1 MISYNP
7 EDRRGNSLPPVVDQD
22 SRATVDRESMLYSYQ
37 NTIASSYVGDVRH
50 TVTKFGDYLKTK
62 NKFYD
67 PVKQEFVEFPIR
79 YAAPNLVFSDD
90 KGVNGVALETSIKD
104 RIILPVI
111 SFYMSGMEYDSKRAV
126 DPSVRAF
133 YKPDK
138 NDPSK
143 VWVTTTPR
151 PTNYSFQ
158 VDIWSETRETFYQI
172 LSAFQLDFNP
182 YSYLTDLYAYVD
194 ETQKSFYM
202 PYAKMTLNG
211 FTDNSN
217 FVPGTDRRVVRAT
230 LQISVEGFLSQ
241 PPKLQS
247 YVFNTSY
254 TMLGESGVA
263 VGQRVTTTNA
273 WTTSAGASMGG
284 SVQPTVT
291 SVFGRIGNVSSEAGD
306 YDATEIIVD
315 SGISNVAGPGDS
327 VQDAL
332 ESIGEKLN
340 TDSFQITLAEAMA
353 FGTLFRVINGKAYK
367 VRSIDSITPAV
378 DGITLQGGLA
388 NQVVEAGRKLNIS
401 YTTPTAWAT
410 DSLLYL
416 SQSGELTTTVP
427 NFDSGDVYSLIVGR
441 SLAGTTSF
449 IFDPQTPLKLG

>member
-1 MISYNP
+1 MTAYIP
-7 EDRRGNSLPPVVDQD
+7 DDRRGNKLPPVVDQN
-22 SRATVDRESMLYSYQ
+22 SRDTIDRESMLYSYQ
-37 NTIASSYVGDVRH
+37 NTVASSYVGDVRH
-50 TVTKFGDYLKTK
+50 FVSKFGDYLKTK

-67 PVKQEFVEFPIR
+67 VTKNEFLEFPIR

-90 KGVNGVALETSIKD
+90 KGLNGVAQESSLKD

-111 SFYMSGMEYDSKRAV
+111 SYYLNNVEYDSKRAV
-126 DPSVRAF
+126 DPSVRYF

-143 VWVTTTPR
+143 VWVTTAPR
-151 PTNYSFQ
+151 PTNYLFQ
-158 VDIWSETRETFYQI
+158 VDIWTETRETFYQ
-172 LSAFQLDFNP
+172 LVSAFQLDFNP

-388 NQVVEAGRKLNIS
+388 NQVVEAGRKLNMS

>member
-1 MISYNP
+1 MTTYNP
-7 EDRRGNSLPPVVDQD
+7 DDRRGNKLPPVVNQD
-22 SRATVDRESMLYSYQ
+22 SRTTVDRESMLYSYQ
-37 NTIASSYVGDVRH
+37 NTVASSYVGDVRH
-50 TVTKFGDYLKTK
+50 TVSKFGDYLKTK

-67 PVKQEFVEFPIR
+67 PIRQEFVEFPIR

-111 SFYMSGMEYDSKRAV
+111 SYYMSGMEYDNKRAV
-126 DPSVRAF
+126 DPSVRSF

-151 PTNYSFQ
+151 PTNYAFQ

-182 YSYLTDLYAYVD
+182 YSYLTDLYNYTD

-247 YVFNTSY
+247 YIFNTSY
-254 TMLGESGVA
+254 SIEGSTGSTGGPIMANVWS
-263 VGQRVTTTNA
+263 N
-273 WTTSAGASMGG
+273 SISYAGDNVG
-284 SVQPTVT
+284 SVN
-291 SVFGRIGNVSSEAGD
+291 SVFGRAGNVASEAGD
-306 YDATEIIVD
+306 YNADEITLDA
-315 SGISNVAGPGDS
+315 GIANIAGPGDS
-327 VQDAL
+327 VQEAL
-332 ESIGEKLN
+332 QALSEKVDNDTFSIA
-340 TDSFQITLAEAMA
+340 LAEAMPS
-353 FGTLFRVINGKAYK
+353 GTLFRIINGKAYK
-367 VRSIDSITPAV
+367 VKSIDAIMPSV
-378 DGITLQGGLA
+378 DGITLQAGVL
-388 NQVVEAGRKLNIS
+388 NSVVEAGRKVNTA
-401 YTTPTAWAT
+401 YTTSTNWTT
-410 DSLLYL
+410 DALLYL
-416 SQSGELTTTVP
+416 SPTGELTQTVP
-427 NFDSGDVYSLIVGR
+427 DFDSGDKYSLIVGR
-441 SLAGTTSF
+441 SIANTTSF
-449 IFDPQTPLKLG
+449 TFDPKTPLKLG